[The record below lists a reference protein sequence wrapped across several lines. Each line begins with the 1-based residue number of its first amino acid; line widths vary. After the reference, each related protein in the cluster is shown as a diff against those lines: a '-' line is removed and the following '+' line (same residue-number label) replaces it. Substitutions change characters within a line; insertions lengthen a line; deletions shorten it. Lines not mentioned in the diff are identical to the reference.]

1 MKSRWGLSLA
11 AALLAGCGT
20 TFRSDLAFLR
30 SRTETVV
37 LYDRER
43 DGRVV
48 VCPAL
53 QGRVMTSTAT
63 GDGGRSY
70 GWINYEAV
78 ASGELRPHI
87 NVYGGEDRFWL
98 GPEGGQFSIFF
109 KKGEPFDLAHW
120 QTPAPIDSEP
130 FEVVSQDREAIALRK
145 PMRLTNYA
153 GTVFDLRVDREIRL
167 LRVERAWQHLEMP
180 RGPEVRLVGFETVN
194 RVTNTGPAAW
204 TKETGLLSVWILG
217 MFRPGEAA
225 VVVLPLR
232 DGPGPA
238 VNDAYFGKVPPDRL
252 AVRAHAA
259 FFKGDGLRRSKIGV
273 PPGRARP
280 VLGSWDPEAGL
291 LTIVQYG
298 LPGTSDYVNSAW
310 EIQKEP
316 FAGDAVN
323 SYNDG
328 PLGPGQP
335 PLGPF
340 YELETSSPALALQP
354 GRGAVHTHRT
364 IHLEGPRAE
373 LDEVARRVLGTS
385 LDEIESV
392 FAR

>member
-1 MKSRWGLSLA
+1 MLPLA

-20 TFRSDLAFLR
+20 TFRSDYLFLER
-30 SRTETVV
+30 HTPTVL

-43 DGRVV
+43 DGRVA

-78 ASGELRPHI
+78 ASGEVRPHI

-130 FEVVSQDREAIALRK
+130 FEVVKQDRESIALRAD
-145 PMRLTNYA
+145 MRLTNYS
-153 GTVFDLRVDREIRL
+153 GTVFDLRVDREVRL
-167 LRVERAWQHLEMP
+167 LRTERAWQYLEMAP
-180 RGPEVRLVGFETVN
+180 GAEVKMVAYESVN
-194 RVTNTGPAAW
+194 RVTHTGPAPWAR
-204 TKETGLLSVWILG
+204 ETGLLSVWILG
-217 MFRPGEAA
+217 MFNPTPTTT
-225 VVVLPLR
+225 VVIPLR

-238 VNDAYFGKVPPDRL
+238 VNDAYFGKVPADRL
-252 AVRAHAA
+252 AVRAAA
-259 FFKGDGLRRSKIGV
+259 VFFKGDGLYRSKIGIR
-273 PPGRARP
+273 PGRAKP
-280 VLGSWDPEAGL
+280 VLGSWAPETGL
-291 LTIVQYG
+291 LTIVQFG
-298 LPGTSDYVNSAW
+298 LPGTSDYVNSMW

-316 FAGDAVN
+316 YAGDAVN

-328 PLGPGQP
+328 PPGPGRP

-340 YELETSSPALALQP
+340 YELETSSPALALAP
-354 GRGAVHTHRT
+354 GKSAVHVHRT
-364 IHLEGPRAE
+364 IHLEGPRAG
-373 LDEVARRVLGTS
+373 LDDVARRVLGAS

-392 FAR
+392 FPR